1 MLGDGKAVEWRPW
14 YRLIQ
19 WSAVL
24 VMFLLLLAGFLLG
37 RFQPPMGQLAFCAFG
52 VLTGAAFARMA
63 HPVEGS
69 LTRLGLVALGFVA
82 ASQVFFQLLVWS
94 ETWRVHPTLLSW
106 RLWWAT
112 IVAAVGLGWLQV
124 LWRSGARWEW
134 KSGRA
139 TLGFT
144 AGLGLLLGGLAFK
157 PNPLASFPSWWSAL
171 LGLMALGAV
180 VGSLILIRRW
190 MKIRPKIQR
199 SLPCWMRPALIS
211 TGLVVL
217 SVGSFYMGRVTMS
230 PPSPFSVASP
240 ALTSMPIPELKQRI
254 ANDLNTLRTL
264 AKGMDEL
271 RDEAEQFHRYISVK
285 QQAEGRAMYTPT
297 ENREIRRLFTEY
309 LSHRDSLIRMAVLYS
324 GYVQLEDEG
333 LRARTYLLGYTAAAV
348 LLESGR
354 GLAARYLDNKV
365 ARAKLNEGEP
375 GWLEPGMFDQVYYSV
390 TSQEHLRK
398 FKEHR
403 QLLDANQTL
412 WLQDA
417 VFAEADFKWLSGRIH
432 LGKKSVED
440 IDLNPV
446 RAWLSRVARR
456 LQDDAY
462 SPVYEAQELMATFV
476 GDTRIVRRAPFISVD
491 LLHKTLKDEDNQL
504 EPGDIILERRNW
516 YLSNAFLPGFWP
528 HTALYVG
535 TEEQLKELEGK
546 LASKGF
552 VSDLKNLPKRKPGAA
567 WEAYVQSDHG
577 QPRVILEAVSDGV
590 VFASAEH
597 SLHADYVAVLRPNLN
612 PSQKAEAIRR
622 AFADYGKPYDFN
634 FDFNTDSKLVCSELV
649 YRAYEGLL
657 DFQMEEVLGKKVITP
672 LGIMRKFANEPK
684 DKDSDPQL
692 EFVFFLDTPSG
703 ASAARPADEK
713 DCRESVN
720 RPKVFNE

>member
-1 MLGDGKAVEWRPW
+1 M
-14 YRLIQ
+14 
-19 WSAVL
+19 
-24 VMFLLLLAGFLLG
+24 
-37 RFQPPMGQLAFCAFG
+37 
-52 VLTGAAFARMA
+52 
-63 HPVEGS
+63 
-69 LTRLGLVALGFVA
+69 
-82 ASQVFFQLLVWS
+82 
-94 ETWRVHPTLLSW
+94 
-106 RLWWAT
+106 
-112 IVAAVGLGWLQV
+112 
-124 LWRSGARWEW
+124 
-134 KSGRA
+134 
-139 TLGFT
+139 
-144 AGLGLLLGGLAFK
+144 
-157 PNPLASFPSWWSAL
+157 
-171 LGLMALGAV
+171 
-180 VGSLILIRRW
+180 
-190 MKIRPKIQR
+190 
-199 SLPCWMRPALIS
+199 
-211 TGLVVL
+211 
-217 SVGSFYMGRVTMS
+217 GSFYMGRVTMS

-240 ALTSMPIPELKQRI
+240 ELTAMPILELKQRI
-254 ANDLNTLRTL
+254 ANNLNTLRTL

-285 QQAEGRAMYTPT
+285 QQAEGRVMYTPT

-309 LSHRDSLIRMAVLYS
+309 LSHRHSLIRMAVLYS
-324 GYVQLEDEG
+324 GYAQLEDEE
-333 LRARTYLLGYTAAAV
+333 LRTRTYLLGYTAAAV

-354 GLAARYLDNKV
+354 GLVDRYLNNKV

-403 QLLDANQTL
+403 QLLDANQAQ
-412 WLQDA
+412 WVQDA
-417 VFAEADFKWLSGRIH
+417 VFTEADFKWLSDRIH
-432 LGKKSVED
+432 RGTKSVED

-462 SPVYEAQELMATFV
+462 SRVYEAQELVATFV

-491 LLHKTLKDEDNQL
+491 LLRETLKDNQL

-535 TEEQLKELEGK
+535 TEEQLEELEGE

-552 VSDLKNLPKRKPGAA
+552 VSDLKKLPEWKPGAA
-567 WEAYVQSDHG
+567 WEAYIQSDHG

-597 SLHADYVAVLRPNLN
+597 SLHADYVAVLRTNLDF
-612 PSQKAEAIRR
+612 SQKAEAIRR

-657 DFQMEEVLGKKVITP
+657 DFQMEKVLGKKVITP
-672 LGIMRKFANEPK
+672 LGIMRKFANESEDP
-684 DKDSDPQL
+684 DPQL
-692 EFVFFLDTPSG
+692 KFVFFLDTPSG
-703 ASAARPADEK
+703 ASEARPVDEK
-713 DCRESVN
+713 ECRESVN
-720 RPKVFNE
+720 RPKAFNE

>member
-1 MLGDGKAVEWRPW
+1 V
-14 YRLIQ
+14 
-19 WSAVL
+19 
-24 VMFLLLLAGFLLG
+24 
-37 RFQPPMGQLAFCAFG
+37 
-52 VLTGAAFARMA
+52 
-63 HPVEGS
+63 
-69 LTRLGLVALGFVA
+69 
-82 ASQVFFQLLVWS
+82 
-94 ETWRVHPTLLSW
+94 
-106 RLWWAT
+106 
-112 IVAAVGLGWLQV
+112 
-124 LWRSGARWEW
+124 
-134 KSGRA
+134 
-139 TLGFT
+139 
-144 AGLGLLLGGLAFK
+144 
-157 PNPLASFPSWWSAL
+157 
-171 LGLMALGAV
+171 
-180 VGSLILIRRW
+180 
-190 MKIRPKIQR
+190 
-199 SLPCWMRPALIS
+199 
-211 TGLVVL
+211 
-217 SVGSFYMGRVTMS
+217 
-230 PPSPFSVASP
+230 
-240 ALTSMPIPELKQRI
+240 
-254 ANDLNTLRTL
+254 
-264 AKGMDEL
+264 
-271 RDEAEQFHRYISVK
+271 
-285 QQAEGRAMYTPT
+285 MYTPT

-324 GYVQLEDEG
+324 GYAQLEDEE

-354 GLAARYLDNKV
+354 GLVDRYLDNKV
-365 ARAKLNEGEP
+365 ARAKLNEGEL

-390 TSQEHLRK
+390 TSQVHLRK

-403 QLLDANQTL
+403 QLLDANQAQ
-412 WLQDA
+412 WIQDA
-417 VFAEADFKWLSGRIH
+417 VFDEADFKWLSRRIH

-476 GDTRIVRRAPFISVD
+476 GDTRIVRRAPFISMD
-491 LLHKTLKDEDNQL
+491 LLRKTLKDEDNQL

-535 TEEQLKELEGK
+535 TGKQLEELE
-546 LASKGF
+546 KGL
-552 VSDLKNLPKRKPGAA
+552 VSDLKKLPERKPGAA
-567 WEAYVQSDHG
+567 WEAYMQSDHG

-672 LGIMRKFANEPK
+672 LGIMRKFANEAK
-684 DKDSDPQL
+684 DPEPQL
-692 EFVFFLDTPSG
+692 KFVFFLDTPSR
-703 ASAARPADEK
+703 ASKAREGNK
-713 DCRESVN
+713 EDCLESVN